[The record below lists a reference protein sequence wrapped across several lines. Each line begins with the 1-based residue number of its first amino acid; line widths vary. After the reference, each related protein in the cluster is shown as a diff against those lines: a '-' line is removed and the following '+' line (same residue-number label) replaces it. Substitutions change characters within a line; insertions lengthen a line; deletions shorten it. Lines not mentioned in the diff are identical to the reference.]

1 MKCSLVFTAVL
12 ASIAAIHAAPVVREN
27 TTTYI
32 RKQNKRI
39 RERFV
44 AKINGPK
51 KVYEEIINRL
61 LGSADEAKAHLQ
73 RQLNKVAGDLR
84 EAYKVPAEVVKNP
97 YYDKLDVACVK
108 GLTNKISEISQTIVH
123 ELKQQT
129 LATTENAK
137 ETLIVAKKQLFQSL
151 IKLK

>member
-12 ASIAAIHAAPVVREN
+12 ALIAAIHAAPVVREN
-27 TTTYI
+27 TSTYI
-32 RKQNKRI
+32 RKQKKRIIEKI

-84 EAYKVPAEVVKNP
+84 EAYKVPTEVVKNP
-97 YYDKLDVACVK
+97 YYDKVDVACVK
-108 GLTNKISEISQTIVH
+108 GLTNKISEIFQTIVH
-123 ELKQQT
+123 EL
-129 LATTENAK
+129 
-137 ETLIVAKKQLFQSL
+137 
-151 IKLK
+151 